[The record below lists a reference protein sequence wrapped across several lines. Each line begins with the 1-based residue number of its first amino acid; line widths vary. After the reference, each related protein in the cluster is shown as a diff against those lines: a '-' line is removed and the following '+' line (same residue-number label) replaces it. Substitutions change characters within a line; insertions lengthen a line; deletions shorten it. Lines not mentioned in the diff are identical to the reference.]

1 MTYARP
7 TDRAGALRLHLNEN
21 TGGCS
26 PAVVEAIR
34 HLSAE
39 DIAYYP
45 DYALLSRECA
55 AYLGVTEAQLVLTN
69 GLDEGLLALTISAF
83 RMMQSSHAG
92 HPGPP
97 EAIIPAPAFEM
108 YSVFVKAA
116 GGRVVPVSPRPD
128 FSFQLAEVCHAITD
142 RTRIIFLT
150 NPNNPTG
157 QLIPR
162 DAIREIVRCVPPDVT
177 VVIDEAYYDFCG
189 ETFLA
194 ELGAQR
200 NVVIGRTFA
209 KAHGLAGLRA
219 GCLIGDP
226 ARLEAVR
233 EAVPPYSL
241 SVFAAVGWRAALRD
255 REFLDWY
262 RAQVT
267 ESRDLLYAACD
278 RLSLP
283 YWKSAG
289 NFVLINVARAGE
301 PADIA
306 RAFAD
311 RGVLV
316 RDRSRDPGCA
326 GCIRIT
332 AGVVRHTEA
341 AVEAL
346 EGLCA
351 VP

>member
-7 TDRAGALRLHLNEN
+7 ADREGALRLHLNEN

-26 PAVVEAIR
+26 QAVIDAIR
-34 HLSAE
+34 QISAE
-39 DIAYYP
+39 EVAYYP
-45 DYALLSRECA
+45 DYAMLARECA
-55 AYLGVTEAQLVLTN
+55 AYLGVGEAQLVLTN
-69 GLDEGLLALTISAF
+69 GLDEGLLGVTVSAF
-83 RMMQSSHAG
+83 RAMQSSNG
-92 HPGPP
+92 LP
-97 EAIIPAPAFEM
+97 EAIVPTPAFEM

-116 GGRVVPVSPRPD
+116 GGRVVSIPPRPG
-128 FSFQLAEVCHAITD
+128 FAFQLEDVCEAISD

-162 DAIREIVRCVPPDVT
+162 DAIREIVRCAPPEVT
-177 VVIDEAYYDFCG
+177 IVIDEAYYDFCG
-189 ETFLA
+189 ETFLT
-194 ELGAQR
+194 ELGGQA

-219 GCLIGDP
+219 GCLVGDP
-226 ARLEAVR
+226 RRLEAVR
-233 EAVPPYSL
+233 EVVPPYSL
-241 SVFAAVGWRAALRD
+241 SVFAVAGWRAALRD
-255 REFLDWY
+255 LEYLAWY
-262 RAQVT
+262 RTQVS
-267 ESRDLLYAACD
+267 ESRDLIYAACE
-278 RLSLP
+278 RLALP
-283 YWKSAG
+283 YWRSAG
-289 NFVLINVARAGE
+289 NFVLINVERSGE
-301 PADIA
+301 PADIV
-306 RAFAD
+306 RAFAE
-311 RGVLV
+311 RGILI

-332 AGVVRHTEA
+332 AGVVRHTEL

>member
-7 TDRAGALRLHLNEN
+7 AERTGALRLHLNEN
-21 TGGCS
+21 TAGCS
-26 PAVVEAIR
+26 PAVVDAIR
-34 HLSAE
+34 QISAE
-39 DIAYYP
+39 SIACYP
-45 DYALLSRECA
+45 DYAALARDCA
-55 AYLGVTEAQLVLTN
+55 AYLGVGESQLVLTN
-69 GLDEGLLALTISAF
+69 GLDEGLLALTVTAF
-83 RMMQSSHAG
+83 REMTGSNG
-92 HPGPP
+92 LP

-108 YSVFVKAA
+108 YAVFVRAA
-116 GGRVVPVSPRPD
+116 GGRVVTVPPKPD
-128 FSFQLAEVCHAITD
+128 FAFQLEEVCGAITD

-162 DAIREIVRCVPPDVT
+162 DAIREIVRCTPTNVT
-177 VVIDEAYYDFCG
+177 IVIDEAYFDFCG
-189 ETFLA
+189 ETFLS
-194 ELGAQR
+194 ELGAR
-200 NVVIGRTFA
+200 PNVVIGRTFA

-219 GCLIGDP
+219 GCLIGD
-226 ARLEAVR
+226 ASRLESIR

-241 SVFAAVGWRAALRD
+241 SVCAVSGWRAALRD
-255 REFLDWY
+255 REYLDWY

-278 RLSLP
+278 RLALP
-283 YWKSAG
+283 YWRSAG
-289 NFVLINVARAGE
+289 NFVLINVGRAGE

-306 RAFAD
+306 RAFGE

-316 RDRSRDPGCA
+316 RERSRDPGCA

-341 AVEAL
+341 AVEVL

>member
-1 MTYARP
+1 MTYGRP
-7 TDRAGALRLHLNEN
+7 ADRAGALRLHLNEN

-26 PAVVEAIR
+26 ASVLEAVRQI
-34 HLSAE
+34 SAE
-39 DIAYYP
+39 EVAVYP
-45 DYALLSRECA
+45 DYSLLSRECA
-55 AYLGVTEAQLVLTN
+55 AYLGVRESHLLLTN
-69 GLDEGLLALTISAF
+69 GLDEGLLALTVRALTCAPVADG
-83 RMMQSSHAG
+83 M
-92 HPGPP
+92 P

-108 YSVFVKAA
+108 YSVFVKAS
-116 GGRVVPVSPRPD
+116 GGRVISIPPGPRL
-128 FSFQLAEVCHAITD
+128 SFPARDVCDAVTD

-157 QLIPR
+157 QVIPR
-162 DAIREIVRCVPPDVT
+162 DAIREIARSVPPAVT
-177 VVIDEAYYDFCG
+177 IALDEAYYDFCG

-194 ELGAQR
+194 ELEAHT

-226 ARLEAVR
+226 ARVDALR
-233 EAVPPYSL
+233 GIVPPYSL
-241 SVFAAVGWRAALRD
+241 SVFAVAGWRAALRD
-255 REFLDWY
+255 IEFLTWY
-262 RAQVT
+262 RSQVS
-267 ESRDLLYAACD
+267 ESRELLYAACE
-278 RLSLP
+278 RLGLP

-289 NFVLINVARAGE
+289 NFVLINVERSGQPEAIVA
-301 PADIA
+301 
-306 RAFAD
+306 AFAG
-311 RGVLV
+311 RGILV

-332 AGVVRHTEA
+332 AGLVRHTEIA
-341 AVEAL
+341 IEAL

>member
-1 MTYARP
+1 MTYVRP
-7 TDRAGALRLHLNEN
+7 ADRTGALRLHLNEN

-26 PAVVEAIR
+26 DAVIEAIR
-34 HLSAE
+34 AISAE
-39 DIAYYP
+39 DAAYYP
-45 DYALLSRECA
+45 DYSALSRECA
-55 AYLGVTEAQLVLTN
+55 AYLGLSEAQLVLTN
-69 GLDEGLLALTISAF
+69 GLDEGLLALTVSAL
-83 RMMQSSHAG
+83 RATDNLE
-92 HPGPP
+92 GPP
-97 EAIIPAPAFEM
+97 EAIVPTPAFEM

-116 GGRVVPVSPRPD
+116 GGRIVPVPPKQD
-128 FSFQLAEVCHAITD
+128 YVFQLEEVCEAINP

-162 DAIREIVRCVPPDVT
+162 DAIREIVRRAPSDVT
-177 VVIDEAYYDFCG
+177 IAIDEAYYDFCG

-194 ELGAQR
+194 ELGAHP

-219 GCLIGDP
+219 GCLIGNP
-226 ARLEAVR
+226 RRLEPVR
-233 EAVPPYSL
+233 GVVPPYSL
-241 SVFAAVGWRAALRD
+241 SVFAVAGWRAALRD
-255 REFLDWY
+255 REHLQWY
-262 RAQVT
+262 RAQVS
-267 ESRDLLYAACD
+267 ESRELLYAACD
-278 RLSLP
+278 RLGLP
-283 YWKSAG
+283 YLKSAG

-301 PADIA
+301 PADIV

-311 RGVLV
+311 RGILV

-332 AGVVRHTEA
+332 AGVVRHTET